1 MAVSDQRS
9 IGSLLGDT
17 AARIQQIFR
26 GEVRLAKAEIVDNV
40 ASLKSGAALLAVAA
54 ILGILAL
61 GSLVAASI
69 VLLATR
75 LPLWASA
82 LVIAVVLFAIAG
94 SVALAGMKEVRRV
107 RGVPRTMQ
115 SLKETLQWP
124 TT

>member
-54 ILGILAL
+54 ILGILGL